1 MNAEWDQTVRQQPT
15 LLQPQQVHHLAE
27 ALESRDVQ
35 MSEPVADAMSPSSTA
50 QRQMIPSPA
59 SQTKPRAAPPV
70 GEITDQECRSTE
82 VTVTPA
88 PAASYL
94 GNSGILQIFA
104 RDSRGIAANDSG
116 NALYSFPGMEDD
128 LPPPELQQSFAD
140 TYFDYCWPWCPVL
153 DKATFWQNSDATPSA
168 LLTNALAL
176 LGTQIRPPMMQHA
189 TAGEYYNRAKMLFY
203 MDQDSNPIVCL
214 QAIMLFYW
222 WAPRG

>member
-1 MNAEWDQTVRQQPT
+1 MPPTSNAPD
-15 LLQPQQVHHLAE
+15 
-27 ALESRDVQ
+27 
-35 MSEPVADAMSPSSTA
+35 DAP
-50 QRQMIPSPA
+50 
-59 SQTKPRAAPPV
+59 
-70 GEITDQECRSTE
+70 GDTE

-88 PAASYL
+88 PAVSYL

-104 RDSRGIAANDSG
+104 RDSHRIAANDPG
-116 NALYSFPGMEDD
+116 NAFSSFSGIEHD
-128 LPPPELQQSFAD
+128 LPPTELQQSFAD

-153 DKATFWQNSDATPSA
+153 DKATFWHNQDNTPSA

-176 LGTQIRPPMMQHA
+176 LGTQIRPPIMQHA
-189 TAGEYYNRAKMLFY
+189 TAAEYYNRAKMLFY